1 MLQYVAEEML
11 QKVIKMYHIK
21 NDFRSRRTA
30 QTLGKAMFQILR
42 TKTLG
47 EVSVSDLYR
56 ETGVARSTFYR
67 LFDTPEDVL
76 YYLCAQYV
84 ENASKEFEGRTFSD
98 IRELSIA
105 SINLSIEHHE
115 LLEIL
120 IRNHRQDLLSE
131 LFAAN
136 FRNINARIPVLEGL
150 DETAFEYVQSLLYA
164 AMASLQTSWFLR
176 GQKESPEQLYAYLQ
190 KYEEVLRKTLMP
202 NG

>member
-1 MLQYVAEEML
+1 MGD
-11 QKVIKMYHIK
+11 KMYHIK
-21 NDFRSRRTA
+21 DEPRSLKTA
-30 QTLGKAMFQILR
+30 NAFSEAMLELLSAR
-42 TKTLG
+42 PLS

-56 ETGVARSTFYR
+56 KTGIARSTFYR

-76 YYLCAQYV
+76 YYLCDQFV
-84 ENASKEFEGRTFSD
+84 KTASKKFDGRVFED

-136 FRNINARIPVLEGL
+136 FRNISARIPILEGL
-150 DETAFEYVQSLLYA
+150 DENTFVYVQGLLYNT
-164 AMASLQTSWFLR
+164 MVSIQTTWFLR
-176 GQKESPEQLYAYLQ
+176 GRKESPEQLYAYLQ
-190 KYEEVLRKTLMP
+190 EYAEILRRTLRKET
-202 NG
+202 

>member
-1 MLQYVAEEML
+1 MLQMGD
-11 QKVIKMYHIK
+11 KMYHIK
-21 NDFRSRRTA
+21 DEPRSLKTA
-30 QTLGKAMFQILR
+30 NAFSEAMLELLSAR
-42 TKTLG
+42 PLS

-56 ETGVARSTFYR
+56 KTGIARSTFYR

-76 YYLCAQYV
+76 YYLCDQFV
-84 ENASKEFEGRTFSD
+84 KTASKKFDGRVFED

-136 FRNINARIPVLEGL
+136 FRNISARIPILEGL
-150 DETAFEYVQSLLYA
+150 DENTFVYVQGLLYNT
-164 AMASLQTSWFLR
+164 MVSIQTTWFLR
-176 GQKESPEQLYAYLQ
+176 GRKESPEQLYAYLQ
-190 KYEEVLRKTLMP
+190 EYAEILRRTLRKET
-202 NG
+202 